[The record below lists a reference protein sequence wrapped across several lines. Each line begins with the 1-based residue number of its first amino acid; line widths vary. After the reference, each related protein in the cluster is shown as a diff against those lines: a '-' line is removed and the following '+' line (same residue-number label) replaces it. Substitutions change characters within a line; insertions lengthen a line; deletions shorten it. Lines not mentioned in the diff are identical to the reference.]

1 MDVNGTVQVVME
13 DLVKKERVIEETGF
27 VVASTETANTVQ
39 NKRIARSL
47 DLEMDEER
55 GGFLV
60 NSQLQAVDGVY
71 VAGDC
76 SSYYERVL
84 KLRRRFVFFLPPPP
98 LLLPF
103 SLSPIS
109 LSHILSFIFFSLGRS
124 ASTTNLGMGFW
135 QDTIWPTK
143 NSTSPTKKETSWG

>member
-1 MDVNGTVQVVME
+1 ME
-13 DLVKKERVIEETGF
+13 DLNKNERVIEETGF

-39 NKRIARSL
+39 NTRIARSL

-84 KLRRRFVFFLPPPP
+84 KLRRRFFFFFFFFFLPFLPSP
-98 LLLPF
+98 LPLPLSHSHSF
-103 SLSPIS
+103 PLPSSPSLS
-109 LSHILSFIFFSLGRS
+109 SLGPL
-124 ASTTNLGMGFW
+124 ASITNSVMDFW
-135 QDTIWPTK
+135 LVITWLLK
-143 NSTSPTKKETSWG
+143 NLTLPRKKET